1 MTESAN
7 LMIEAGHPTDA
18 QEAINKLKILT
29 AGLEGI
35 EQINVPQASLK
46 L

>member
-7 LMIEAGHPTDA
+7 LMIEAGHQMEA

-29 AGLEGI
+29 AGIEGI